1 MRIYEICL
9 LILKV
14 KCVSFWSNDALSSY
28 ASTDLRPVA
37 RWLRSALDL
46 LDRVLPGVWVLPGH
60 QHRLETAHEPCRNT
74 HKHIQIESRAV
85 KQQSQKASHGQR
97 WAWPGSRPGRQLRAN
112 RRQCTR
118 SHQRRWSGG
127 PRPGWGPRCYW
138 PGCPLSPHG
147 SPCRRSM
154 PAPRRPSLSDTWTC
168 KQAVPLSVLK
178 WRSWMI
184 NLHLL
189 SSCYRMFSF
198 LIRLLSAKPQ
208 WWKSWRHR
216 LVSGYLSLQN
226 SLWNFVKSPQMS
238 ATQTCWVIKM
248 RGHVSTG
255 TNLSDIR

>member
-1 MRIYEICL
+1 MCFFLEQWCSELICVYWPEASGPL
-9 LILKV
+9 TSL
-14 KCVSFWSNDALSSY
+14 CSRSPGSCSSWSLGPSWTPAPAGDSARALQEHPQTYS
-28 ASTDLRPVA
+28 
-37 RWLRSALDL
+37 
-46 LDRVLPGVWVLPGH
+46 
-60 QHRLETAHEPCRNT
+60 E
-74 HKHIQIESRAV
+74 IESRAV